1 MIAQAV
7 ENVILWLRD
16 CVTNTKYSPGDIIT
30 ELEKLPGLVVEGP
43 IWKEVAELDDS
54 AVYEYY
60 IDEQNRRYKRTWG
73 PKYYDLIFTLTYATK
88 KTSEMMKG
96 VTILSAYINDQK
108 ELKCGIDPNGNPVFC
123 GIRFENDFSSTGNS
137 NLSSL
142 CESQAKI
149 KLEVVPLFS
158 RRAAVEGVLKEK
170 LNIDLAIQ
178 DEKADSINIERSE

>member
-1 MIAQAV
+1 M
-7 ENVILWLRD
+7 
-16 CVTNTKYSPGDIIT
+16 
-30 ELEKLPGLVVEGP
+30 
-43 IWKEVAELDDS
+43 
-54 AVYEYY
+54 
-60 IDEQNRRYKRTWG
+60 
-73 PKYYDLIFTLTYATK
+73 
-88 KTSEMMKG
+88 
-96 VTILSAYINDQK
+96 
-108 ELKCGIDPNGNPVFC
+108 KCGIDPNGNPVFC

>member
-43 IWKEVAELDDS
+43 IWKEVTELDDS

-88 KTSEMMKG
+88 KPSEMMKG
-96 VTILSAYINDQK
+96 VTIL
-108 ELKCGIDPNGNPVFC
+108 
-123 GIRFENDFSSTGNS
+123 
-137 NLSSL
+137 LSL
-142 CESQAKI
+142 I
-149 KLEVVPLFS
+149 H
-158 RRAAVEGVLKEK
+158 
-170 LNIDLAIQ
+170 I
-178 DEKADSINIERSE
+178 